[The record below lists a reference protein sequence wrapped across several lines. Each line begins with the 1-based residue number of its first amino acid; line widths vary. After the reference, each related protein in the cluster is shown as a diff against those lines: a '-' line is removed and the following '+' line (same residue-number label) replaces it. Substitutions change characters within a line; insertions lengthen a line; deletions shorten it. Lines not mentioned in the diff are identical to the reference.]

1 MTKGENQ
8 LRIIATVTIG
18 AGITLPI
25 VTAGPAHADWNCQPA
40 YGGVE
45 TVCTDDSGK
54 QITSF
59 NWGQQAG
66 KCVDMSNGNE
76 VPHPPGA

>member
-1 MTKGENQ
+1 MRVKT
-8 LRIIATVTIG
+8 IITALFIGLGIGLSLVRATPAR
-18 AGITLPI
+18 AG
-25 VTAGPAHADWNCQPA
+25 WNCQPA

-45 TVCTDDSGK
+45 TLCTDDGGK
-54 QITSF
+54 QITCF

>member
-1 MTKGENQ
+1 MRVRT
-8 LRIIATVTIG
+8 IITALLIGVSIASSLVRAT
-18 AGITLPI
+18 
-25 VTAGPAHADWNCQPA
+25 PAHADWNCQPA
-40 YGGVE
+40 YSGVE
-45 TVCTDDSGK
+45 TICTDDSGK
-54 QITSF
+54 QITCF

>member
-1 MTKGENQ
+1 VK
-8 LRIIATVTIG
+8 AT
-18 AGITLPI
+18 ITALLMGLSIVLPI
-25 VTAGPAHADWNCQPA
+25 IRATPAHADWNCQPA

-45 TVCTDDSGK
+45 TICTDDSGK
-54 QITSF
+54 RIACF

>member
-1 MTKGENQ
+1 MK
-8 LRIIATVTIG
+8 IITSLAIGVGIMLSVAT
-18 AGITLPI
+18 A
-25 VTAGPAHADWNCQPA
+25 APAHADWNCQPA

-45 TVCTDDSGK
+45 TICTNETGS
-54 QITSF
+54 QIACF

>member
-1 MTKGENQ
+1 MK
-8 LRIIATVTIG
+8 IITAVTIG
-18 AGITLPI
+18 VGIMLSI
-25 VTAGPAHADWNCQPA
+25 VKAGPAHADWNCQPA

-45 TVCTDDSGK
+45 TICTNETGS
-54 QITSF
+54 QITCF